1 MQERADDEKSAV
13 GKARPATARTH
24 SFTTYIN
31 SLRLSRAEP
40 LEMVQLEREGVSGQ
54 LVKSL
59 AHELDLPM
67 VRFAQIIGAPK
78 ATVERNSAAGRRV
91 TGSGAYAAL
100 GTMRLLD
107 MARELLA
114 ESTHPDARKVDAAK
128 WLGQWIERPQPALGG
143 KKPADL
149 MDTPTGMAMVSRV
162 LGAVTSGAYL

>member
-1 MQERADDEKSAV
+1 MNTPRTDKQATAGRT
-13 GKARPATARTH
+13 RPAAPRAAGFKTH
-24 SFTTYIN
+24 LN
-31 SLRLSRAEP
+31 SLRLSRARP
-40 LEMVQLEREGVSGQ
+40 LEMVQLEREGISGQ

-100 GTMRLLD
+100 GTLRLLD

-114 ESTHPDARKVDAAK
+114 DSTHPGARKVDPAK

-143 KKPADL
+143 QRPADL

-162 LGAVTSGAYL
+162 LGAVASGAYL

>member
-1 MQERADDEKSAV
+1 MNTPRTDRTPTAKT
-13 GKARPATARTH
+13 RPAAARAAGFKTP
-24 SFTTYIN
+24 IN
-31 SLRLSRAEP
+31 ALRLSRTEP
-40 LEMVQLEREGVSGQ
+40 LELVQLEREGVPGQ

-78 ATVERNSAAGRRV
+78 ATVERNSAVGRRV

-100 GTMRLLD
+100 GTLRLLD

-114 ESTHPDARKVDAAK
+114 ESTHPGARKVDPAK

-143 KKPADL
+143 KRPADL

-162 LGAVTSGAYL
+162 LGAVSSGAYL

>member
-1 MQERADDEKSAV
+1 MNTPRTDKVAA
-13 GKARPATARTH
+13 GKARPAAARAAG
-24 SFTTYIN
+24 FKTYIN

-40 LEMVQLEREGVSGQ
+40 LEMVQLERAGVPGQ

-78 ATVERNSAAGRRV
+78 ATVERNSATGKRV

-114 ESTHPDARKVDAAK
+114 ESTHPDAKKVDAAK

-143 KKPADL
+143 KRPADL

-162 LGAVTSGAYL
+162 LGAVSSGAYL

>member
-1 MQERADDEKSAV
+1 MNTPRTDKTPADKS
-13 GKARPATARTH
+13 RPAAARAAG
-24 SFTTYIN
+24 FKTYIN

-78 ATVERNSAAGRRV
+78 ATVERNSASGKRV

-107 MARELLA
+107 MARDLLA
-114 ESTHPDARKVDAAK
+114 ESTHPDARKVDPAK

-143 KKPADL
+143 KRPADL

-162 LGAVTSGAYL
+162 LGAVSSGAYL